1 MDVDY
6 SNCRWPKCHQE
17 TLPSNRLHMIVGSYI
32 KYLETLFSTKFSTNI
47 AVKRHSE

>member
-17 TLPSNRLHMIVGSYI
+17 TLPSNGLHMIVGSICCI

-47 AVKRHSE
+47 AVK